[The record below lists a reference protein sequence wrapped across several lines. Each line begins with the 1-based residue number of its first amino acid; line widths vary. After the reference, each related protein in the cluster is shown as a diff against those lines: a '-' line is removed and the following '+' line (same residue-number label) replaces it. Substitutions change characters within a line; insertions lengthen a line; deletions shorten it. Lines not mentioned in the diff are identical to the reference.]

1 MNTMSAMTTGQRDGS
16 ASDVLTDAPPVA
28 MLDVLAARRR
38 IAPWI
43 RRTPCV
49 SSSWL
54 SDASGGDVRLKL
66 ECLQVA
72 HSFKAR
78 GAFNAALILRDV
90 RANDGGAGAAAGA
103 PRLVTASTGGHGRAL
118 STAARALGFSCVV
131 FAPANAA
138 ATKLAAI
145 RGLGAD
151 LRADAPNFDEAE
163 RRARA
168 FADDDSQGAAYVSA
182 YNDPRIVAA
191 TGTIAL
197 EILEEDPD
205 IDTLIVPLGGG
216 GLISGVALAAK
227 TVRPEIRIVGVEP
240 EHNAFFHTKR
250 ARGREA
256 AVTLQPTLADA
267 LAGSTELDSIT
278 FPFVE
283 RLVDDLVLVSE
294 AEIGAAI
301 GDLAGHE
308 HLVVEG
314 AGATVAAAL
323 VAKRVDV
330 RGKKV
335 AAIVTGS
342 NIDRA
347 RLATL
352 LASEQR

>member
-1 MNTMSAMTTGQRDGS
+1 MTYAAQPH
-16 ASDVLTDAPPVA
+16 AAAPVS

-43 RRTPCV
+43 RRTPYIP
-49 SSSWL
+49 SSWL
-54 SDASGGDVRLKL
+54 SGASGADVRLKL

-72 HSFKAR
+72 HSFKSR
-78 GAFNAALILRDV
+78 GAFNAALTLREE
-90 RANDGGAGAAAGA
+90 ANGDRA

-118 STAARALGFSCVV
+118 SHASHALGFDCVV
-131 FAPANAA
+131 YAPSNAA
-138 ATKLAAI
+138 PTKLDAI
-145 RGLGAD
+145 RALGAD
-151 LRADAPNFDEAE
+151 LRADAPDFDEAE

-168 FADDDSQGAAYVSA
+168 FAADDSNGAVYVSA

-191 TGTIAL
+191 TGSIAL
-197 EILEEDPD
+197 EILEDDPD
-205 IDTLIVPLGGG
+205 IDVLLVPLGGG

-227 TVRPEIRIVGVEP
+227 AVRPDIRVIGVEP
-240 EHNAFFHTKR
+240 EHNAFFTTKR

-256 AVTLQPTLADA
+256 TVPLKPTLADA

-283 RLVDDLVLVSE
+283 RLVDDIVLVSE
-294 AEIGAAI
+294 DAIGAAI
-301 GDLAGHE
+301 GDLAATE
-308 HLVVEG
+308 HIVVEG

-323 VAKRVDV
+323 LSKRVDV
-330 RGKKV
+330 RGRKV

-352 LASEQR
+352 IAGHPSC